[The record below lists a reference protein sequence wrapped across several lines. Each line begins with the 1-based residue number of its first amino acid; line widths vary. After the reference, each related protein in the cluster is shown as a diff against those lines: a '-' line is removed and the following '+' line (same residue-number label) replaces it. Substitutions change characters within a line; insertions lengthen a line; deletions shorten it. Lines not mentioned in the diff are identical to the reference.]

1 MASKLQFG
9 FAYIAV
15 KNGNTLDTNLN
26 LKLT

>member
-15 KNGNTLDTNLN
+15 KNGNTSDTNLN